1 MERQLR
7 PRSRF
12 AWMPARS
19 SERVSHAARLEGVR
33 DDVCSRDPPTGGGGT
48 AGRAAGRRRGA
59 VESVRGGTCHRGR
72 GRGAVRSD
80 RDPAEQGISGSQD
93 APPSYTAAPGRRS
106 AGRRGPTRR
115 NGSRP
120 RTDASMERRRRW
132 AASGRLPPQLA
143 AHFTLAEQAVLAV
156 VAVETVKR
164 GDCRLYHEQ
173 IAALAGVSR
182 STVRATLRRAKDL
195 GVITIEERRS
205 SAWRNLG
212 SVVRI
217 VGRDWIAWNRLV
229 RRSVGQGGGAISP
242 ATTSTK
248 VSNPR
253 KTRTAEPSRGR
264 IAASTLSR
272 RTASRMASA

>member
-1 MERQLR
+1 MYADEI
-7 PRSRF
+7 
-12 AWMPARS
+12 
-19 SERVSHAARLEGVR
+19 
-33 DDVCSRDPPTGGGGT
+33 
-48 AGRAAGRRRGA
+48 RRRAEEAPQAALPAIATALWRAFGDGQITEA
-59 VESVRGGTCHRGR
+59 EAEVLSGLIEARQSRGVQDYRMPLQ
-72 GRGAVRSD
+72 A
-80 RDPAEQGISGSQD
+80 AEQPQD
-93 APPSYTAAPGRRS
+93 GARQIGTVLPRR
-106 AGRRGPTRR
+106 A
-115 NGSRP
+115 GSRP

-143 AHFTLAEQAVLAV
+143 AQFTLAEQAALAV

-195 GVITIEERRS
+195 GIITIEERRS
-205 SAWRNLG
+205 SAWRNLS

-242 ATTSTK
+242 TTTSTK
-248 VSNPR
+248 VSNPG
-253 KTRTAEPSRGR
+253 KTRTATPSRGR
-264 IAASTLSR
+264 LAAQNPPR
-272 RTASRMASA
+272 RTTSQAAGA